1 MDLETSPNTTTD
13 SDPVESSKHVDT
25 ALQPTTSIHP
35 PVTETPTSSNSTA
48 ESESSEESTS
58 STESETSPTITSD
71 SDSTTNNRENL
82 ISDSHPPI
90 TAHPPEAKTPSPK
103 NCPMN
108 RPAVGSKLSHSTSTL
123 DSPTVSNSDVQSA
136 ITPARPPR
144 RAKRLHTLT
153 NGSKQIHWHIGQI
166 CHCNKRLARHK
177 KEIE

>member
-1 MDLETSPNTTTD
+1 METSPNTTTD

-108 RPAVGSKLSHSTSTL
+108 RPAVGSKHSDSTSTL

-144 RAKRLHTLT
+144 RAKRLHILT